1 MLMPWI
7 ITIKLPILNLLL
19 MRHLALDPLW
29 VSQMSI
35 QIIDMSDLE
44 DTLIILS
51 FDTNTTSLKI
61 WLFFKEIS
69 TLLEVIWE
77 LVYLDKYRMPMI
89 FRYDLDCSNLGDFT
103 WSASMQIILL
113 TYFSIAWRSEGLAI
127 LLVAITILL
136 ASAWIKSA
144 ITFDLI
150 LLKALLMLTTCK
162 LEFLMKLLV
171 LLIFIGMMTYF
182 HDGPLVVMLILGFGL
197 SLPLIIFW
205 TISIFLFWRFGKAFL
220 IFKVPLAMLKELDEL
235 DDTWAYDFLLLVEFF
250 LKYFDILLTSLT
262 VLAEMGGGRDNT

>member
-1 MLMPWI
+1 MPVEWPHFQQFLYCSMPGFMLMPWI

-29 VSQMSI
+29 VSQMST

-61 WLFFKEIS
+61 WLFFKKIS

-113 TYFSIAWRSEGLAI
+113 TYFSITWRSEGLAI

-136 ASAWIKSA
+136 ASA
-144 ITFDLI
+144 
-150 LLKALLMLTTCK
+150 
-162 LEFLMKLLV
+162 
-171 LLIFIGMMTYF
+171 
-182 HDGPLVVMLILGFGL
+182 
-197 SLPLIIFW
+197 
-205 TISIFLFWRFGKAFL
+205 
-220 IFKVPLAMLKELDEL
+220 
-235 DDTWAYDFLLLVEFF
+235 
-250 LKYFDILLTSLT
+250 
-262 VLAEMGGGRDNT
+262 